1 MSQEFSPRLLRTL
14 IVAEVKKGPA
24 TRTDLHRRLRADEQ
38 LMREILNALVSEET
52 LAIVQ
57 AVMFYRKTHRLFPIS
72 RNDML
77 QQR

>member
-1 MSQEFSPRLLRTL
+1 M
-14 IVAEVKKGPA
+14 KKGPA

-57 AVMFYRKTHRLFPIS
+57 GRYVLPEDSSALPDFA
-72 RNDML
+72 
-77 QQR
+77 